1 MNITLQRSELS
12 DAVSRAVTVAP
23 PASPV
28 RELEGVLL
36 ETGADALTVTATN
49 LEIALQQRLPCLSA
63 EDDALVVSAALFNAM
78 LRKLAGD
85 TVTLRR
91 AGDESALFVESGD
104 AAYSIP
110 TMNCKG
116 YPRVEIPFPEDTI
129 PVSGIPALVRRTVF
143 AVYAQN
149 DNPLLQCVNLKFTR
163 DGLVGVGCDGLRMI
177 SAKGDPKSTG
187 DVSLLVPA
195 RSLAKLARIS
205 GDGDEYRVGT
215 TGRSIVFSRS
225 GMIFT
230 ARIMEADYV
239 DTDRIIG
246 SLQNAFTVLTDIAE
260 LRKAMDAVMQV
271 DPSGSVCL
279 SFQDD
284 RLTFSAR
291 GAFGNAATAIT
302 VTALRGTPSGQY
314 WQTSKKLY
322 DCLRVLSGTA
332 TLGVAQGGM
341 LTLSTEDAFYLQPS
355 VRPPKQRS
363 APEQPEETA
372 KKEPSKRRPKK
383 AA

>member
-12 DAVSRAVTVAP
+12 DAVNRAVTVAP
-23 PASPV
+23 PSSPV

-36 ETGADALTVTATN
+36 EAGADVLTVTATN
-49 LEIALQQRLPCLSA
+49 LEIALQQRLPCQSS

-91 AGDESALFVESGD
+91 AGDESTLFVECGD

-110 TMNCKG
+110 ALNNKG
-116 YPRVEIPFPEDTI
+116 YPRVEISFPEDTI
-129 PVSGIPALVRRTVF
+129 PVSGIPALVRRTIF
-143 AVYAQN
+143 AVSTQN
-149 DNPLLQCVNLKFTR
+149 GNPLLQCVNLKFTR
-163 DGLVGVGCDGLRMI
+163 DGLIAVGCDGLRLI
-177 SAKGDPKSTG
+177 SARGDPKSTG
-187 DVSLLVPA
+187 DICLLVPA

-205 GDGDEYRVGT
+205 GGGDEYRVGT

-225 GMIFT
+225 GMVFT
-230 ARIMEADYV
+230 ARLMEAEYV
-239 DTDRIIG
+239 DTDRIIS
-246 SLQNAFTVLTDIAE
+246 SLQNVFTVLTDIAE
-260 LRKAMDAVMQV
+260 LRKAMDAVMSV
-271 DPSGSVCL
+271 DPSGAVCL
-279 SFQDD
+279 GFQDD
-284 RLTFSAR
+284 RLTFSAK
-291 GAFGNAATAIT
+291 GAYGNAATAIS

-314 WQTSKKLY
+314 WQSSKNLC

-355 VRPPKQRS
+355 VRPPKQKPV
-363 APEQPEETA
+363 PEQPEETA
-372 KKEPSKRRPKK
+372 KKETSKRRPKK